1 MPVTIIGSTKGGA
14 GKSTLALNITVARAN
29 AGRSVLLIDGD
40 EQKTAMTFTDLRVE
54 QSGQAGY
61 TAVSLLGVSVRNQ
74 GRQLAA
80 KYDDVIIDVG
90 GRDTGSLRAALTIAD
105 TVLIPV
111 LPRSVDI
118 WALDQMTELVI
129 EAREINDKLK
139 ALVVLNQADPAGR
152 ENSEALEIIGEVKDL
167 VVLPFTIGRR
177 KAFSNATGSG
187 KAVTEYLPKDPKAI
201 GELEKLLE
209 ALYPKKMPGR

>member
-29 AGRSVLLIDGD
+29 AGRAVLLIDGD

-129 EAREINDKLK
+129 EAKEINDNLK

-152 ENSEALEIIGEVKDL
+152 ENAEALEIIGEVKDL
-167 VVLPFTIGRR
+167 LVLPFTIGRR

-201 GELEKLLE
+201 AELEKLLE
-209 ALYPKKMPGR
+209 ALYPEKMSGR